1 MTRMTSDRV
10 LGIED
15 VVGQIRPG
23 MTIGIGGWGSRRK
36 PMALVRAIA
45 RSGLTGLT
53 VVSFGGPD
61 VGLLIAAGAVRRV
74 VTGFVSLDSIPLEP
88 HFRRAR
94 QDGAVELTELDEGMM
109 HWGLLAATQR
119 LPFLPTRAGLGS
131 DVLRV
136 NPSLRTVRSPYDDA
150 EELVAM
156 PALRLDVALV
166 HMNRADPGGNGCYL
180 GPDPYFDD
188 LFCLAADRAFVSCE
202 RLVPAARLR
211 DAGPPQSLLIN
222 RAMVAGVVQAPGGA
236 HFTSCV
242 PDYGRDEAFQAEY
255 ARAAGDPGRWASFR
269 ATYLADGEDGYQEA
283 VRRFATQRDAG
294 ADVASG
300 AASGTTA

>member
-1 MTRMTSDRV
+1 
-10 LGIED
+10 
-15 VVGQIRPG
+15 
-23 MTIGIGGWGSRRK
+23 MTIGVGGWGSRRK
-36 PMALVRAIA
+36 PMALIRAIA
-45 RSGLTGLT
+45 RAGLTGLT

-94 QDGAVELTELDEGMM
+94 QAGAIKLTELDEGMM
-109 HWGLLAATQR
+109 HAGLLAAAQR
-119 LPFLPTRAGLGS
+119 LPFLPIRAGLRS

-136 NPSLRTVRSPYDDA
+136 DPGLKTIRSPYDDG

-166 HMNRADPGGNGCYL
+166 HMNRADAAGNGQYL

-188 LFCLAADRAFVSCE
+188 LFCLAAERAFVSCE
-202 RLVPAARLR
+202 QIVPTGRLAEL
-211 DAGPPQSLLIN
+211 GPPQSLLIN
-222 RAMVAGVVQAPGGA
+222 RAMVEGVAETPGGA

-255 ARAAGDPGRWASFR
+255 AAAAASTQEWERFRGRYLDGDEADYRAAVGGFADQRAS
-269 ATYLADGEDGYQEA
+269 
-283 VRRFATQRDAG
+283 AG
-294 ADVASG
+294 ADQRAKAGS
-300 AASGTTA
+300 AGTA